1 MLAKCFPKVSLQSH
15 LSWKSY
21 GMDECAWN
29 KCRNSTTEFNLFNW
43 CDVAE
48 CAVWT
53 GCCNLFHSFCLCNF
67 IGWCPMSEY
76 TISWYSKK
84 LTYKEKLCYFNF
96 FRSLACKNLSF
107 SVWFFGD
114 LVVEVS
120 QKFLFCAGYC
130 RDPCIIL
137 CYASH
142 LSMLSHALLTK
153 IMTGIFSWTLKYY
166 CVRFAGTYWGAAVLL
181 LHRYQLSHVS
191 LMFDIWERNKHF

>member
-48 CAVWT
+48 CAVWI

-67 IGWCPMSEY
+67 IGWFPMSEY

-107 SVWFFGD
+107 SVWFFCD

-120 QKFLFCAGYC
+120 QKFLFWAGYC

-153 IMTGIFSWTLKYY
+153 NNDRNILLDFEILLCQVCWH
-166 CVRFAGTYWGAAVLL
+166 VL
-181 LHRYQLSHVS
+181 RSCFFIITQMSIITCE
-191 LMFDIWERNKHF
+191 FDVWYLGEK